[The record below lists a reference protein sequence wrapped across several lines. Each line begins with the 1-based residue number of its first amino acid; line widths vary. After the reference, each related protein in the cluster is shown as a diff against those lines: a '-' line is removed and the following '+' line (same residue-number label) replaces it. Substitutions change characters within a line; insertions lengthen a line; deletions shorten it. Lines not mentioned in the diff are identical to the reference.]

1 MVDIGIDVSKATLD
15 VAQHGQCR
23 ATRFHNE
30 PADIERL
37 LQALPAPGEVRI
49 VVEAT
54 GGYEIGVV
62 SACARAGH
70 RIYRVNPRQ
79 ARDFAKSMGQ
89 LAKTDRIDARI
100 LAEMAATLH
109 HKLQPYQEV
118 EPWRAELAEWVN
130 RRAQVV
136 HTIQVQQQQRVMAT
150 SRAIRI
156 LIERTIQN
164 LVKERAELDRHIER
178 IAAAHVTAALASLK
192 GVARVTQATLL
203 AKVPELGRLNGRQ
216 IAKLIG
222 VAPLNRDSGTM
233 RGQRHICG
241 GRAAV
246 REVLYMAT
254 LSAIRWEPSIR
265 SFYTRLRAS
274 GKLGKVALVA
284 CMRKI
289 LVILNARRR
298 DEIAAFAGNV

>member
-1 MVDIGIDVSKATLD
+1 MVGIGIDVSKAGLD
-15 VAQHGQCR
+15 WALHGQSR
-23 ATRFHNE
+23 VTRCDND
-30 PADIERL
+30 ADGIEQL
-37 LQALPAPGEVRI
+37 LQALPPPGAAWI
-49 VVEAT
+49 VLEAT
-54 GGYEIGVV
+54 GDYEKAVLT
-62 SACARAGH
+62 ACGRIGH
-70 RIYRVNPRQ
+70 RVYRVNPRQ

-89 LAKTDRIDARI
+89 LAKTDRIDARV

-136 HTIQVQQQQRVMAT
+136 HAIQVQQQQRVMVT
-150 SRAIRI
+150 NRAIRI
-156 LIERTIQN
+156 LIERTIKN

-178 IAAAHVTAALASLK
+178 IAAAHVTPALASLK
-192 GVARVTQATLL
+192 GVARVTQAMLL

-241 GRAAV
+241 GRTAV

-298 DEIAAFAGNV
+298 DEIAAFAGTV